1 MDKKPPKTLSTP
13 HIKHRYP
20 TKDGNV
26 SALPGVDLEDVKA
39 ETTHEETAA
48 ALIPRGTTAA
58 QKKVWLELGPTLVAN
73 NRLSEQSVH
82 AFLEYCDVVVE
93 MAALRKF
100 RKTNNY
106 SYKTTGRHGDQ
117 VKTHPE
123 IAQLNTL
130 RTQFMQLCA
139 HFGITPATAARVGT
153 EQKPEESN
161 PFKK

>member
-1 MDKKPPKTLSTP
+1 MSKSTPKTLKTP
-13 HIKHRYP
+13 HVKHRYP
-20 TKDGNV
+20 SRGGNV
-26 SALPGVDLEDVKA
+26 SALPGVDLKDAKA
-39 ETTHEETAA
+39 ETTHEETAK

-58 QKKVWLELGPTLVAN
+58 QKKVWRALGPTLVAN

-100 RKTNNY
+100 REENEY
-106 SYKTTGRHGDQ
+106 SYKTTGRHGVQ
-117 VKTHPE
+117 AKTHPE